1 MWVAGM
7 RSGTLYKVKER
18 PLDPRWSKNDLH
30 VMLGWCASAMAKG
43 WSEDRAFQAAEAL
56 VMRSKNDGILWA
68 HNELN
73 NDMDE
78 LLSMTK
84 VID

>member
-7 RSGTLYKVKER
+7 RSGTLYQVKQR

-30 VMLGWCASAMAKG
+30 VMLGWCASAMAMG
-43 WSEDRAFQAAEAL
+43 WPEDRAFQAAEAL
-56 VMRSKNDGILWA
+56 VMRSKNDGILWS
-68 HNELN
+68 HNGLN
-73 NDMDE
+73 EDMDK
-78 LLSMTK
+78 LLAMTK